1 MKKDVCFFTLVS
13 EVFFSLFLIK
23 IMTTTDGRFFE
34 KELLGAWHYPAVPV
48 FKANGTMSSWSVNL
62 LHLIHEQNNQFFHFK
77 MVRLFLFS
85 YQCLI
90 GRRNCVIIIITISKN
105 LD

>member
-1 MKKDVCFFTLVS
+1 MSVFLLLSQRF
-13 EVFFSLFLIK
+13 FFSLFLIK
-23 IMTTTDGRFFE
+23 IMTTTDGSFFE
-34 KELLGAWHYPAVPV
+34 KEPLGAWHYPAVPV